1 MFIISNPQHFRLAD
15 HLAGTLTVRRTVHV
29 VFGAIAAVFMAVD
42 RGQCLRR
49 TERCKYPAPA
59 CPKCGCNQTLYLRA
73 PACSTL
79 RDRRPKIRFDRPFVY
94 AVAFGDIPQ
103 MAFNL
108 RSSEISRR
116 SSTAIRSRQNWTR
129 SPIVITRGPPM
140 VPVTEPKLAPLFG
153 QPLEMVALVQD
164 SVPTG
169 RVVGIVV
176 DLPEPL

>member
-1 MFIISNPQHFRLAD
+1 MDARHDSEIKLTTGSRRISASHAETKQGYSASGKPHAQTVGGLNAETRIGGIEPMGKISLLTFLFIGLP
-15 HLAGTLTVRRTVHV
+15 G
-29 VFGAIAAVFMAVD
+29 
-42 RGQCLRR
+42 
-49 TERCKYPAPA
+49 
-59 CPKCGCNQTLYLRA
+59 
-73 PACSTL
+73 CST
-79 RDRRPKIRFDRPFVY
+79 
-94 AVAFGDIPQ
+94 
-103 MAFNL
+103 
-108 RSSEISRR
+108 S
-116 SSTAIRSRQNWTR
+116 QNWTR